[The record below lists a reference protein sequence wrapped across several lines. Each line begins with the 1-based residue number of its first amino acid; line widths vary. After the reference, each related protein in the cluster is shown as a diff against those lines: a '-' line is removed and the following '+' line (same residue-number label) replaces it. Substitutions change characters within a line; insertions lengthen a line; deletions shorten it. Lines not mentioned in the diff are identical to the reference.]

1 MQERL
6 VDLGQDMRLVTDLLH
21 DLNQKVAGTP
31 TASDA
36 TGSQEPEGIPDE
48 LMAMVLEIL
57 LLTRANSTRQD
68 IRMAQGSV
76 EYAGLPVWEGKKRT

>member
-1 MQERL
+1 M
-6 VDLGQDMRLVTDLLH
+6 
-21 DLNQKVAGTP
+21 NQKVAGKP
-31 TASDA
+31 TVPE
-36 TGSQEPEGIPDE
+36 TTEPQEPDGIPDE